1 MNSMLQRVCENMLH
15 CIANKW
21 EIDKRGPA
29 RVSRGLTGELPKIL
43 SEFVLPSRRVSLVG
57 RANWQF

>member
-1 MNSMLQRVCENMLH
+1 MLH

-29 RVSRGLTGELPKIL
+29 GVSRGLTGELPKAL
-43 SEFVLPSRRVSLVG
+43 SEFVRPSWRVSMVG